1 MSTAALS
8 PCTELVAR
16 VRNAPP
22 LPGAPVDLP
31 KVKPH
36 YVYVLVRSDI
46 EPEQQLV
53 QAAHATLE
61 AGFRFRAPDQTAH
74 LVALSVASEAELL
87 QAAARLEHEGVEH
100 HVFFEPDNAM
110 GHSALATEPLQASRL
125 RRQLKRYPL
134 LRLSPGASSE
144 GQPACQ

>member
-1 MSTAALS
+1 MTAA
-8 PCTELVAR
+8 T
-16 VRNAPP
+16 
-22 LPGAPVDLP
+22 VDQG
-31 KVKPH
+31 KEKPH

-53 QAAHATLE
+53 QAAHAALE
-61 AGFRFRAPDQTAH
+61 AGFRFRAPHQTAH

-110 GHSALATEPLQASRL
+110 GHSALATEPLQAARQRRRL
-125 RRQLKRYPL
+125 HGYPL
-134 LRLSPGASSE
+134 LRLAPLSGAQSAS
-144 GQPACQ
+144 QRASAA